1 MLNSRGSRLGN
12 FPRAAHGRGK
22 GLRRTGVSLALAA
35 MGISRKKKLRVRDR
49 RLILMR
55 LTREGRVVSSQMDG
69 WWMDDEW
76 MMELSVEQRIVV
88 EGASDM
94 SRWVAY
100 R

>member
-1 MLNSRGSRLGN
+1 
-12 FPRAAHGRGK
+12 
-22 GLRRTGVSLALAA
+22 
-35 MGISRKKKLRVRDR
+35 
-49 RLILMR
+49 MR